1 MLDLIINPFITI
13 LLFLYQVLGGNVVL
27 AIVVFTILVRL
38 ATMPLTLKQQR
49 STKAMQELQP
59 ELKRIQEKYKNDRER
74 AAQAQMELYRQYGV
88 NPLAGCLPLLIQ
100 FPILIGLY
108 RAIVATLAA
117 TPLELLDLSGRLWVP
132 SLASQVPLQ
141 SHWLWLNLAVPD
153 PLYILPVLVVITTWL
168 QQKLLMPAT
177 PSSSGGGQ
185 SDQAAAMSRQMMT
198 IMPLMFGVFSLSFAS
213 GLSIYFIA
221 SNLIGIAQYAAMGR
235 IDFRRLTGRVP
246 EEETPKVVVRSG
258 DGGGRR
264 SRCRGHRQAR
274 AGEEIQAAPRRQARE
289 QPAEGSAVRVAA
301 QPGNGSDCQTEA
313 RWYPG
318 YARGATEQEQS
329 QELIL

>member
-1 MLDLIINPFITI
+1 MFDLIINPFITI

-27 AIVVFTILVRL
+27 AIVVFTVLVRL

-74 AAQAQMELYRQYGV
+74 AAQAQMELYKRYGV

-141 SHWLWLNLAVPD
+141 SHFLWLNLAVPD

-168 QQKLLMPAT
+168 QQKLLMPASA
-177 PSSSGGGQ
+177 SSSGGQG
-185 SDQAAAMSRQMMT
+185 DQAAAMTRQMTT

-235 IDFRRLTGRVP
+235 IDFKRMAGRVP
-246 EEETPKVVVRSG
+246 EEDTPKVVDSEAVSA
-258 DGGGRR
+258 DDAPADEMPKRR
-264 SRCRGHRQAR
+264 EGKKKAKRAADKPARPQKAQQPAARPSAAMAPIVKPKR
-274 AGEEIQAAPRRQARE
+274 AGIRDTRAEPRTKSKAK
-289 QPAEGSAVRVAA
+289 S
-301 QPGNGSDCQTEA
+301 
-313 RWYPG
+313 
-318 YARGATEQEQS
+318 
-329 QELIL
+329 

>member
-1 MLDLIINPFITI
+1 MFDLIINPFITV
-13 LLFLYQVLGGNVVL
+13 LLFLYKLLGGNVIL
-27 AIVVFTILVRL
+27 AIVVFTVLVRL

-59 ELKRIQEKYKNDRER
+59 ELKRIQEKYKNDREK

-141 SHWLWLNLAVPD
+141 NKFLWLNLAVPD
-153 PLYILPVLVVITTWL
+153 PLYILPVLVVVTTWL
-168 QQKLLMPAT
+168 QQKLLMPST
-177 PSSSGGGQ
+177 PPSGGSEKG
-185 SDQAAAMSRQMMT
+185 DQAAAMSRQMMT

-221 SNLIGIAQYAAMGR
+221 SNLIGIAQYALMGKASLSN
-235 IDFRRLTGRVP
+235 LTGRARA
-246 EEETPKVVVRSG
+246 EAAPKDAPVVVDGEAVAVDDPPASEKPKRSE
-258 DGGGRR
+258 RKAKR
-264 SRCRGHRQAR
+264 AQQKAQSQKSPAPAPKPSAPMAPIVKPKR
-274 AGEEIQAAPRRQARE
+274 AGIRDTRTERRTKSKAK
-289 QPAEGSAVRVAA
+289 S
-301 QPGNGSDCQTEA
+301 
-313 RWYPG
+313 
-318 YARGATEQEQS
+318 
-329 QELIL
+329 

>member
-59 ELKRIQEKYKNDRER
+59 ELKRIQEKYKNGRER

-246 EEETPKVVVRSG
+246 EEETPKVVESEAVTVVEDAPAAEGTGKRAQGKKSKQ
-258 DGGGRR
+258 RR
-264 SRCRGHRQAR
+264 ADKPASSQPKAQPSASRPSPATAPIVKPKR
-274 AGEEIQAAPRRQARE
+274 AGIRDTRVEPRSKSKAK
-289 QPAEGSAVRVAA
+289 S
-301 QPGNGSDCQTEA
+301 
-313 RWYPG
+313 
-318 YARGATEQEQS
+318 
-329 QELIL
+329 